1 MSVEQTSSTLPGL
14 VPGPNSLLETQML
27 GTMISAILYG
37 IVVTL
42 SFDCFKLL
50 FKKNIT
56 VPSRPMRRFL
66 VFLILTMFLLSTLS
80 LIQGMLISSTSIF
93 RGYNFP
99 SLPGGAPYVLPFSI
113 WAADAFMLWRCAILY
128 QGIPRL
134 ARIALLCFIS
144 LVFVAAL
151 ASGLLLFFT
160 FSESWMRL
168 PTLLIVSSSTL
179 FNVIVSV
186 LIVVRLIRH
195 QIYLRNVLGPGHGSP
210 YTRVM
215 AMTVES
221 ASLLIL
227 VGIPYV
233 FLVAYQDSA
242 GSMMLLSLLPQIC
255 AISTLL
261 IIYRV
266 ADGRAAMEMPSEDH
280 DCKNLEN
287 PLGNLRF
294 DKRSISLSSIYLPD
308 LYDLDAKPPMLH
320 MP

>member
-1 MSVEQTSSTLPGL
+1 MPVEQTSSTLPGL
-14 VPGPNSLLETQML
+14 VPGPNTLLETQML
-27 GTMISAILYG
+27 GTMIAAALYG
-37 IVVTL
+37 IVLTL

-50 FKKNIT
+50 FKKNVT

-80 LIQGMLISSTSIF
+80 LVQGVLVSTTSIF
-93 RGYNFP
+93 QGISFP

-113 WAADAFMLWRCAILY
+113 WTADAFMLWRCAILY

-160 FSESWMRL
+160 FSASWMRL
-168 PTLLIVSSSTL
+168 PTLLIVSFSTL

-186 LIVVRLIRH
+186 LIVVRLIYH

-210 YTRVM
+210 YTRIM

-233 FLVAYQDSA
+233 FLVAYQDTA

-261 IIYRV
+261 IVYRV
-266 ADGRAAMEMPSEDH
+266 ADGRAAMEMPSGDFDGKH
-280 DCKNLEN
+280 LEGH
-287 PLGNLRF
+287 LGSLRF
-294 DKRSISLSSIYLPD
+294 DKTRSISLSSVYLPD
-308 LYDLDAKPPMLH
+308 LYEFDPKKSPGLP
-320 MP
+320 